1 MSTSAPIALAESWLE
16 LPDGRLFWLK
26 SRCAIGRHP
35 DNDLVFEAPSLS
47 RQHALLASDVGGYT
61 LSDLHSRNGT
71 YLNGAA
77 VTHPV
82 LVRDADEIRVGDVML
97 RFRCTRQQ
105 QFAESN
111 TTPAFLPT
119 VHVDQLT
126 ERTCWLLLVDV
137 VGFAALNES
146 LGSEAALRRMQAWI
160 AAIRPLIE
168 GRGGRINGYLGDAI
182 FAFWSCDAATPAQV
196 TASLRAIEAWRPQSP
211 LVFRVVA
218 HHGTVLFTR
227 SDRGEELSGQEV
239 NFLFRSEKLAKK
251 FNTSSILSEA
261 AVQSLGLSTQCPA
274 LGRSAIDGMSGD
286 FGFHGLPP
294 DFAVTTVTGC

>member
-1 MSTSAPIALAESWLE
+1 MSTSAPFALAESWLE

-26 SRCAIGRHP
+26 NRCAIGRHP

-47 RQHALLASDVGGYT
+47 RQHALLAADLSGYT
-61 LSDLHSRNGT
+61 VSDLHSRNGT
-71 YLNGAA
+71 YLNGSA

-82 LVRDADEIRVGDVML
+82 VVRDNDEIRVGDVRL

-105 QFAESN
+105 PFADTN

-126 ERTCWLLLVDV
+126 ERACWLLLLDV
-137 VGFAALNES
+137 AGFAALNES
-146 LGSEAALRRMQAWI
+146 IGSEAALRRIQSWI
-160 AAIRPLIE
+160 GEVRPLVE

-182 FAFWSCDAATPAQV
+182 FAFWPGETAAAEQV
-196 TASLRAIEAWRPQSP
+196 AGSLRAIEAWRPRSP
-211 LVFRVVA
+211 LAFRIVV
-218 HHGTVLFTR
+218 HHGLVLFTR

-251 FNTSSILSEA
+251 FNSFSILSEP
-261 AVQSLGLSTQCPA
+261 AVQTLGLAGRCPA

-286 FGFHGLPP
+286 FAFHALPP
-294 DFAVTTVTGC
+294 EFSAPAAG